1 MDEPHDLC
9 ILRTIINKF
18 KTLIP
23 YSRIIP
29 IDRKSENTV
38 RILSNVCEY
47 IEGSTRRLIIKR
59 VSLSTE

>member
-1 MDEPHDLC
+1 MDEPHELC

-29 IDRKSENTV
+29 IDRKSE
-38 RILSNVCEY
+38 ILSGFKVMFVNISKEALDV
-47 IEGSTRRLIIKR
+47 
-59 VSLSTE
+59 